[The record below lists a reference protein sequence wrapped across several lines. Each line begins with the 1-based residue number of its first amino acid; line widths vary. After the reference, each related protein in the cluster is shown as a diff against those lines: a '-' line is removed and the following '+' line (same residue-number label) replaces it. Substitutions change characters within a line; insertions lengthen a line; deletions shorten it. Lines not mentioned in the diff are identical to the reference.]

1 VKPPDCMM
9 PYITVRENKAK
20 WWITVQGLNYNEVR
34 LLSEKLSDQPESHSD
49 KEKMAEF
56 SVPTWMVLNGL
67 ERMGYRVV
75 TSSSMITGYGKH
87 DTRDFIWTL
96 HKAKEDWEA
105 SSK

>member
-1 VKPPDCMM
+1 M

-56 SVPTWMVLNGL
+56 SVPTWMVRRLWEKVGD
-67 ERMGYRVV
+67 
-75 TSSSMITGYGKH
+75 TSQLSYLSG
-87 DTRDFIWTL
+87 F
-96 HKAKEDWEA
+96 
-105 SSK
+105 

>member
-1 VKPPDCMM
+1 M
-9 PYITVRENKAK
+9 
-20 WWITVQGLNYNEVR
+20 R

-96 HKAKEDWEA
+96 HKTREEWDS

>member
-1 VKPPDCMM
+1 M
-9 PYITVRENKAK
+9 
-20 WWITVQGLNYNEVR
+20 R

-96 HKAKEDWEA
+96 HKVDMDTVSPEYNLYSACFQAKEDWEA